1 MALALSALALAAAAA
16 PVDAQQTNDDC
27 RCVDAN
33 GNAIADCT
41 CFRTPSF
48 DRMAFT
54 AVGFGRPRLG
64 VSVSA
69 DQGDELDAQG
79 AQVTRVLEDGPAW
92 TAGIREGDIITAI
105 DGQSLFET
113 LPGNREDDFDLDRSI
128 PVQRLLAIAREL
140 EPGQEVEVTYL
151 RNGEERSANLTAADL
166 ANTVPGFDAERFRT
180 QLRDLSQVVPR
191 MRWQGA
197 APGDPDVRFFD
208 RPSGALFF
216 DGARFGRYGLE
227 LVDMNAGLGQ
237 YFGTEQGVLVVDVA
251 DDSTLGLEPGDVIL
265 RIGDRDAQ
273 TSERVLR
280 ILSSYGPGE
289 EIPIEIRR
297 DGRQISVLGRVEG

>member
-1 MALALSALALAAAAA
+1 MAL
-16 PVDAQQTNDDC
+16 
-27 RCVDAN
+27 
-33 GNAIADCT
+33 
-41 CFRTPSF
+41 
-48 DRMAFT
+48 T

-92 TAGIREGDIITAI
+92 NAGIREGDVITAI

-113 LPGNREDDFDLDRSI
+113 LPGDREDGFDLDRSI

-140 EPGQEVEVTYL
+140 EPGQEVQVTYL
-151 RNGEERSANLTAADL
+151 RDGEERSADLTAADL
-166 ANTVPGFDAERFRT
+166 ANAVPGFDPERFRT

-197 APGDPDVRFFD
+197 DPNDPDVAIRA
-208 RPSGALFF
+208 PGAMFF

-237 YFGTEQGVLVVDVA
+237 YFGTEQGVLVVDVSEG
-251 DDSTLGLEPGDVIL
+251 STLGLEPGDVIL

-280 ILSSYGPGE
+280 ILASYGPAE
-289 EIPIEIRR
+289 EVPMQVRR
-297 DGRQISVLGRVEG
+297 DGREISVLGRVSG